1 MEHRFRRILKTV
13 THWRESGMFTRYAV
27 FYNPKCKDDVNAN
40 NTSKRGMTMD
50 FKRKLVPLVATAALM
65 VTTLA
70 GCSGSNNSAAGSSV
84 SPEGTA
90 KTEAG
95 SQKASIKAM
104 TILFGNPP
112 ATENNKA
119 LEDLEKRG
127 NVDLDVTF
135 VPSEAYTDK
144 LSVAVSAGNS
154 YDLLLMDGGKDD
166 KFSNLVKMG
175 AFHDLT
181 PYIEK
186 TKNISQIDDTVWNG
200 IKVDGKLYGI
210 PRPRGLYGGGE
221 ANILIRKDWLDKYNL
236 AVPKTMDELTNALAV
251 FKEKDPAGGGK
262 TIPFSIYAVD
272 GINSPGPFAGVAPI
286 QFAFGVPN
294 IWKLD
299 NGKAVRDF
307 QTPEY
312 KAFLEWLKDSWSKGL
327 IDKDAPVLKNQ
338 GQARSKFLAGTAGAF
353 VGNVSDMAET
363 NIEKLKQTDPN
374 AEIAIVDVLE
384 GANGQKGV
392 AVLGGYYGLWAI
404 PSSVKE
410 DKVQQIVDFL
420 DFSASEEN
428 VAFSKAGVTGIHSS
442 DFKEGIAVQTEEQ
455 KKQYDLDKPSQF
467 VLENRV
473 DPYVY
478 AGSKDPEILKAQKA
492 TLDVISKAGIENPF
506 LSYNS
511 ATASKNPD
519 SYKKMSA
526 VMTKYVLGEGTW
538 DDVQK
543 EIDAWTNGTG
553 AQITKDLLDQYNAEH
568 K

>member
-1 MEHRFRRILKTV
+1 MKHR
-13 THWRESGMFTRYAV
+13 
-27 FYNPKCKDDVNAN
+27 
-40 NTSKRGMTMD
+40 
-50 FKRKLVPLVATAALM
+50 RKLVPLMVMAALS
-65 VTTLA
+65 VSLLA
-70 GCSGSNNSAAGSSV
+70 GCGGGGNNPAESSTASSSPSG
-84 SPEGTA
+84 
-90 KTEAG
+90 KTGAETG
-95 SQKASIKAM
+95 GQPTSIKAM

-112 ATENNKA
+112 STENNKA

-166 KFSNLVKMG
+166 RFSNLVKMG

-181 PYIEK
+181 PYLEK
-186 TKNISQIDDTVWNG
+186 TQNISQIDEKVWNG
-200 IKVDGKLYGI
+200 IKVDGKVYGI

-221 ANILIRKDWLDKYNL
+221 ASILIRKDWLDKYNL
-236 AVPKTMDELTNALAV
+236 EVPKTVDELTHALEV
-251 FKEKDPAGGGK
+251 FKQNDPAGGGK
-262 TIPFSIYAVD
+262 TIPFTIFAVD
-272 GINSPGPFAGVAPI
+272 GVNSPGPFSGVLPI

-294 IWKLD
+294 VWKVD
-299 NGKAVRDF
+299 GGNAIRDF

-312 KAFLEWLKDSWSKGL
+312 KGFLEWLREAWSKGL

-338 GQARSKFLAGTAGAF
+338 GQSRSKFQAGTAGAF
-353 VGNVSDMAET
+353 VGNVSDLVESSV
-363 NIEKLKQTDPN
+363 EKLKQTDPD
-374 AEIAIVDVLE
+374 AEVAIIDSLE
-384 GANGQKGV
+384 GPDGKKGV
-392 AVLGGYYGLWAI
+392 AILGGYYGLWAI
-404 PSSVKE
+404 PSSVPE
-410 DKVQQIVDFL
+410 DKVQKIVDFL

-442 DFKEGIAVQTEEQ
+442 DFKDGIAVQTEEQ
-455 KKQYDLDKPSQF
+455 KQQYDQDMPSLF

-478 AGSKDPEILKAQKA
+478 ANSKVPEILEVQRAS
-492 TLDVISKAGIENPF
+492 LDTISKIGVENPF

-526 VMTKYVLGEGTW
+526 VMTKFVLGEGTW
-538 DDVQK
+538 EDVQK
-543 EIDAWTNGTG
+543 EIDAWTKGTG
-553 AQITKDLLDQYNAEH
+553 AQITKDLMDQYNAEH
-568 K
+568 Q